1 MKLDIEFWN
10 NSTKK
15 VFNNFK
21 KELKERS
28 NYTEAEIN
36 EWLETLYY
44 AVSSEYGN

>member
-10 NSTKK
+10 SSTKK

-21 KELKERS
+21 KELKEKS
-28 NYTEAEIN
+28 DFTEEEIN
-36 EWLETLYY
+36 EWLEALYY